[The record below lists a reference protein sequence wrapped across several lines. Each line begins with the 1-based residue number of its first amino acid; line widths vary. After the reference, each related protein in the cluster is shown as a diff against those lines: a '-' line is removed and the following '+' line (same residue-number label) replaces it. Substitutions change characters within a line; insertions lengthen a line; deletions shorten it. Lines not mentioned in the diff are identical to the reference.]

1 MYPKR
6 LKKKKLN
13 NKKRKRIKE
22 PVDPTPNLTK
32 LEEFAGER
40 RRDYP
45 KLTKSLEELRR
56 FVGATEIKE
65 TIAKSAQYVISHQ
78 TASQPKR
85 RSARKRRKPSK
96 LLVGRNTL
104 RQQRRPRL
112 DTDELS
118 EEEEEDYDP
127 NSAFPEDMPESFK
140 AASFGALLALAMSQH
155 GYEESDSEEEE
166 DEDEDEQ
173 MQLRYK
179 KPEYMKG
186 IMQHTMLLGR
196 PGTGK
201 TTLAN
206 VLVDIWDSLGVVDKK
221 RYFSTSRGD
230 WVGKYQGHSVA
241 KARKLI
247 QKARGGV
254 IFIDEAY
261 SLIAAKDGDDT
272 YGHEVLTEITEA
284 MTSPEKN
291 VTFIFAGYE
300 GDMARIFGA
309 NKGLRRRFGY
319 IYKLKKPDPVHLFLI
334 FQKQL
339 KESKW
344 KIPKRERLEAVA
356 FFQKYSAIFE
366 WGGGSTGSFIQH
378 AKESAISRHFPFP
391 HERKLLVEDLK
402 TAHVAMVNHNQSTD
416 PIPAH
421 IKNMYL

>member
-1 MYPKR
+1 M
-6 LKKKKLN
+6 LSKLLRAKVN
-13 NKKRKRIKE
+13 SKKRKRNKE
-22 PVDPTPNLTK
+22 PKDPTPKLTK
-32 LEEFAGER
+32 LEEFAEDR

-56 FVGATEIKE
+56 FVGAVEIKE
-65 TIAKSAQYVISHQ
+65 TVAKSAQYVISHQ

-85 RSARKRRKPSK
+85 RSSRKRRKPSK

-112 DTDELS
+112 DTDEMS
-118 EEEEEDYDP
+118 DEEEFDP
-127 NSAFPEDMPESFK
+127 ESAFPDDMPEALK
-140 AASFGALLALAMSQH
+140 AASFGAMLALAMSQH

-166 DEDEDEQ
+166 DEYEDEQ

-201 TTLAN
+201 TTLAKI
-206 VLVDIWDSLGVVDKK
+206 LVGIWDALGIIDKK
-221 RYFSTSRGD
+221 RFFNTTRGD
-230 WVGKYQGHSVA
+230 WIGKYQGHSVA

-254 IFIDEAY
+254 IFVDEAY

-300 GDMARIFGA
+300 GDMQRIFGA

-344 KIPKRERLEAVA
+344 KVPKSERIEAVA
-356 FFQKYSAIFE
+356 FFQKNSSIFE
-366 WGGGSTGSFIQH
+366 WGGGSTESFIQH
-378 AKESAISRHFPFP
+378 AKQSAISRHFPFP

-402 TAHVAMVNHNQSTD
+402 AAYKAMVNHNRSTD